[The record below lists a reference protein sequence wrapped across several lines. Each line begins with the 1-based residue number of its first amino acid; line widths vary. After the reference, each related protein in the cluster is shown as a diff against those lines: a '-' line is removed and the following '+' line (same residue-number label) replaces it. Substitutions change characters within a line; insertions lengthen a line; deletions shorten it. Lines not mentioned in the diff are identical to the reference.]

1 MEEIFKPIKEG
12 QEVNLM
18 NPLVWA
24 YVGDCIYELYIR
36 TYLINNTKHK
46 VHQLHIEAT
55 KYVKASSQA
64 QILKDIEQY
73 LTRRR
78 KRYSKKN
85 KKHTEIITCL
95 KMQIQQTICMQQHLR
110 D

>member
-1 MEEIFKPIKEG
+1 MEEIFKPIKDRE
-12 QEVNLM
+12 EVNLM

-24 YVGDCIYELYIR
+24 YIGDCIYELYIR
-36 TYLINNTKHK
+36 TNLINNTKHK
-46 VHQLHIEAT
+46 VHKLHIEAT

-85 KKHTEIITCL
+85 KKHTEIIMFL
-95 KMQIQQTICMQQHLR
+95 KMQIQ
-110 D
+110 

>member
-1 MEEIFKPIKEG
+1 MEEIFKPTKDN

-46 VHQLHIEAT
+46 VHKLHIEAT
-55 KYVKASSQA
+55 KYVKASNQA
-64 QILKDIEQY
+64 QILKKIEDY
-73 LTRRR
+73 LTKEEKEIVRRTRNTR
-78 KRYSKKN
+78 KSSF
-85 KKHTEIITCL
+85 T
-95 KMQIQQTICMQQHLR
+95 
-110 D
+110 

>member
-1 MEEIFKPIKEG
+1 MEEIFNPTKDN

-36 TYLINNTKHK
+36 THLINNTKHK

-55 KYVKASSQA
+55 KYVKASRQA
-64 QILKDIEQY
+64 QILKKIEDY
-73 LTRRR
+73 LTKEEKEIVRRTR
-78 KRYSKKN
+78 NTRESS
-85 KKHTEIITCL
+85 L
-95 KMQIQQTICMQQHLR
+95 A
-110 D
+110 

>member
-1 MEEIFKPIKEG
+1 MEEIFNPTKDN

-36 TYLINNTKHK
+36 THLINNTKHK

-64 QILKDIEQY
+64 QILKKIEDY
-73 LTRRR
+73 LTKEEKEIVRRTR
-78 KRYSKKN
+78 NTRESS
-85 KKHTEIITCL
+85 L
-95 KMQIQQTICMQQHLR
+95 A
-110 D
+110 